1 MDKVCVWV
9 CGCDVALS
17 VHTQA
22 MVHELIGIH
31 NHRVDLRALTGKASK
46 DQGEIV
52 LSPLQDTFFEQH
64 MFDNYGDLGQAVKGM
79 VDTFQVRD
87 HASSPLLSAL
97 R

>member
-1 MDKVCVWV
+1 
-9 CGCDVALS
+9 
-17 VHTQA
+17 